1 MSTKVKAVIFII
13 FVCAFAY
20 FCWYAYFVQIDNVHE
35 HDLPLLHKQTD
46 IKSRPEMPGG
56 IEISNKDKAIYNQM
70 LGKKKAENN
79 VKVVEHQE
87 RPVSKDSLEDLI
99 NRQLG
104 SKGRKTLLLDQGQL
118 RVANKESSAIPE
130 MIKKI
135 AEEPRYQKPVEMK
148 YSIRVAK
155 LKNKRFLQKGVEV
168 FYKKYPF
175 LRPFK
180 AEAVA
185 KDSDYY
191 MHFVNIPSQV
201 EAAKLCRELRDD
213 DRNCYI
219 YKQ

>member
-1 MSTKVKAVIFII
+1 MSTKVKAIIFII

-46 IKSRPEMPGG
+46 IKSRPETPGG
-56 IEISNKDKAIYNQM
+56 VEISNKDKEIYSQM
-70 LGKKKAENN
+70 LGKKKTENN
-79 VKVVEHQE
+79 VSVIEHHE

-104 SKGRKTLLLDQGQL
+104 SKGRKTLVLDQGQL
-118 RVANKESSAIPE
+118 RVTKKESSAIAE
-130 MIKKI
+130 MPKKTV
-135 AEEPRYQKPVEMK
+135 EPRYQKSAEMK

-155 LKNKRFLQKGVEV
+155 LKDKRFLKKGVEI
-168 FYKKYPF
+168 FYKKYPS

-185 KDSDYY
+185 KDGDYY
-191 MHFVNIPSQV
+191 MHFVNIHSQA